1 MRDLAHGT
9 ADAASASAPRGD
21 PVEHSKGERMA
32 RVVKFFETTLRDGEQ
47 TPGINYFAA
56 EKLQI
61 AQALADMGFDTLDCG
76 FAISGQSEFEA
87 LQLIAHSVH
96 NAEICSIARAFP
108 GDIDRAWEA
117 VKDADQSAIHPFIST
132 SPLHRE
138 AKLGKTR
145 AEVLELARTAV
156 ARGRQYTPNVDFALE
171 DTTRTEH
178 DFIFE
183 VIDAVMREGV
193 RFVALCD
200 TVGFALPWEFGE
212 LVDEVRR
219 AFPRVRIS
227 AHCHDDLG
235 LAVANA
241 LTALAHGAERVD
253 TCFNGLGE
261 RAGNAATE
269 EVIMAIRT
277 RHTDLDL
284 DVRVDTTKIIPTS
297 RLIARLSG
305 MQPQWTKAVVGANAF
320 AHGGGIHQDGVL
332 KDSRTYEIMRPE
344 DIGLLPSERR
354 MYVGK
359 LSGRAALNAQL
370 KELGYELTPAQLLRA
385 FELVKLV
392 LGKKRVL
399 EELDLRQCAQA
410 AITPSAAVAARM
422 VNGQATAEAQANGH
436 AGSPSDK

>member
-1 MRDLAHGT
+1 M
-9 ADAASASAPRGD
+9 P
-21 PVEHSKGERMA
+21 

-47 TPGINYFAA
+47 TPGINYFAE
-56 EKLQI
+56 EKLEI
-61 AQALADMGFDTLDCG
+61 ARALANMGFDTLDCG
-76 FAISGQSEFEA
+76 FAISGEPEFEA
-87 LQLIAHSVH
+87 IRLIARNVT
-96 NAEICSIARAFP
+96 NAEICSICRCFP
-108 GDIDRAWEA
+108 DDIDRAWES
-117 VKDADQSAIHPFIST
+117 VQDAAQGSIHPFIST

-145 AEVLELARTAV
+145 AEVQELARTAV
-156 ARGRQYTPNVDFALE
+156 ARGRQYTSNVDFALE

-183 VIDAVMREGV
+183 IIDAIMQEGV

-219 AFPRVRIS
+219 EFPSIHIS

-241 LTALAHGAERVD
+241 MTALMHGAERVD
-253 TCFNGLGE
+253 SCFNGLGE

-269 EVIMAIRT
+269 EVVMAIKT

-284 DVRVDTTKIIPTS
+284 DTRVDTTKIIPTS

-332 KDSRTYEIMRPE
+332 KDTRTYEIMRPE
-344 DIGLLPSERR
+344 DIGLPSSERR
-354 MYVGK
+354 MFVGK

-370 KELGYELTPAQLLRA
+370 KELGYDLTPEQLTRA
-385 FELVKLV
+385 FQLVKHV
-392 LGKKRVL
+392 LGKKKTL
-399 EELDLRQCAQA
+399 EEMDLRHCAEA
-410 AITPSAAVAARM
+410 AISP
-422 VNGQATAEAQANGH
+422 TAGVEMLILEGASDD
-436 AGSPSDK
+436 GSH